1 MRIALLYIL
10 FYLGLI
16 GCASVIKEPSI
27 EDTISEYNLSE
38 TFGEAIVVGKASGT
52 SSFTFV
58 GLGLF
63 ALGALSFAFIAR
75 NAGLKLMLSGAIAG
89 AVPFVVQSA
98 YFSII
103 VSLALVAVLIIGVYK
118 LWLRVKQPT
127 ESPAQ
132 SCEQTETPKNAEEE
146 QKP

>member
-10 FYLGLI
+10 LYLGLI

-27 EDTISEYNLSE
+27 EDTIHDYNLSE
-38 TFGEAIVVGKASGT
+38 SFGEAIVVGKASGT
-52 SSFTFV
+52 SSFTYV

-63 ALGALSFAFIAR
+63 VLGAISFAFLAR
-75 NAGLKLMLSGAIAG
+75 SAGLKLMLCGAIAG

-103 VSLALVAVLIIGVYK
+103 INCSIVAVLLIAIYHFWWKV
-118 LWLRVKQPT
+118 RQKQ
-127 ESPAQ
+127 
-132 SCEQTETPKNAEEE
+132 NEEE
-146 QKP
+146 PKP

>member
-1 MRIALLYIL
+1 MRIALLSFLL
-10 FYLGLI
+10 FLGLI
-16 GCASVIKEPSI
+16 GCASVIEQPSL
-27 EDTISEYNLSE
+27 EDAFDEYNLSE
-38 TFGEAIVVGKASGT
+38 TFEEAIVVGKASGT

-103 VSLALVAVLIIGVYK
+103 VNVAIVAVLLIGVYK
-118 LWLRVKQPT
+118 LWLRVKSPA
-127 ESPAQ
+127 ESPAET
-132 SCEQTETPKNAEEE
+132 CEQTETPKNAEEE

>member
-16 GCASVIKEPSI
+16 GCASVIKEPSL
-27 EDTISEYNLSE
+27 EDTISDYNLSE

-63 ALGALSFAFIAR
+63 ALGALSFAFIAK

-127 ESPAQ
+127 ESPAET
-132 SCEQTETPKNAEEE
+132 CEQTETPKNAEEE

>member
-16 GCASVIKEPSI
+16 GCASVIKEPSL

-63 ALGALSFAFIAR
+63 ALGALSFAFIAK

-103 VSLALVAVLIIGVYK
+103 LNVAIVLILLIAIYHFWWKV
-118 LWLRVKQPT
+118 RQKQ
-127 ESPAQ
+127 
-132 SCEQTETPKNAEEE
+132 NAEEE